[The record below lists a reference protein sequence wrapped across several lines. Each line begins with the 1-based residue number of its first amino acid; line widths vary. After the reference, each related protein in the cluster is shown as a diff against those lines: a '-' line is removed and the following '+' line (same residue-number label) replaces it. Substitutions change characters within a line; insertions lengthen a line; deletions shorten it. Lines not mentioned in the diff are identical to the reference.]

1 MRAWLPLLVALLG
14 CEGAKKPFTCSS
26 YDDDGKYDAYECS
39 SYDVDACEVQC
50 RNGTLCD
57 RLCGSGNVS
66 CATGGGAVC
75 AMRVLSDID
84 AVCASLAGGRGEPAS
99 AVEADAAA
107 LAALAAASPPSR
119 ALRGATHPQIANEG
133 QGCDDHVYCE
143 YCVGQP
149 SCVALVASASRYV
162 SVSSTSFGPIAMALL
177 RGLDAVCANR
187 SAWFDADDGGG
198 TISSVAGGDSPGASS
213 GGPPGSSG
221 FGDGSSRLASQMRVV
236 REAAR
241 AADQLVVV
249 AAVAVLAGFGLLMSR
264 RRRAGRYSPV
274 RG

>member
-57 RLCGSGNVS
+57 RLCGAGNVS

-84 AVCASLAGGRGEPAS
+84 AVCASLASGRGVAAS

-107 LAALAAASPPSR
+107 L
-119 ALRGATHPQIANEG
+119 GAWRP
-133 QGCDDHVYCE
+133 
-143 YCVGQP
+143 
-149 SCVALVASASRYV
+149 RKR
-162 SVSSTSFGPIAMALL
+162 SSTRTLAKRLS
-177 RGLDAVCANR
+177 R
-187 SAWFDADDGGG
+187 SL
-198 TISSVAGGDSPGASS
+198 T
-213 GGPPGSSG
+213 
-221 FGDGSSRLASQMRVV
+221 
-236 REAAR
+236 R
-241 AADQLVVV
+241 AAT
-249 AAVAVLAGFGLLMSR
+249 AS
-264 RRRAGRYSPV
+264 
-274 RG
+274 

>member
-57 RLCGSGNVS
+57 RLCGAGNVS

-99 AVEADAAA
+99 AARPTRGAPPAAAAAARRAAARRRTRRSRTRARAATTTCTASTSGGRAAA
-107 LAALAAASPPSR
+107 L
-119 ALRGATHPQIANEG
+119 
-133 QGCDDHVYCE
+133 
-143 YCVGQP
+143 
-149 SCVALVASASRYV
+149 VAPASRYV
-162 SVSSTSFGPIAMALL
+162 SVTDRRADRDGAAARLDVAQPLGVVR
-177 RGLDAVCANR
+177 RGR
-187 SAWFDADDGGG
+187 RRRDDLE
-198 TISSVAGGDSPGASS
+198 
-213 GGPPGSSG
+213 
-221 FGDGSSRLASQMRVV
+221 RLAATAWARAAAARPARAGSATGAAGSLADARV
-236 REAAR
+236 REAR
-241 AADQLVVV
+241 APPTSSSWSPP
-249 AAVAVLAGFGLLMSR
+249 SR
-264 RRRAGRYSPV
+264 SSP
-274 RG
+274 GSGC